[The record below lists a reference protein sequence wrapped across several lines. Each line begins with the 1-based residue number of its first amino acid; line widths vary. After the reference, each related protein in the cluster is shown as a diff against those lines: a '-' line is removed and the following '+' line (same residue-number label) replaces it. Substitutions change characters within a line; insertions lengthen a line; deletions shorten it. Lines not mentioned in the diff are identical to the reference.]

1 MKVRLLTRW
10 NGYVSN
16 DIVSVS
22 DARAEMLESEGIGR
36 IVDRPEPEPKAEVG
50 AEAPRPEPRAKKK

>member
-22 DARAEMLESEGIGR
+22 EARAEMLESEGIGR
-36 IVDRPEPEPKAEVG
+36 IIDRPAPVKVPEAEKPEPK
-50 AEAPRPEPRAKKK
+50 PRKK

>member
-22 DARAEMLESEGIGR
+22 EARAEMLESQGIGR
-36 IVDRPEPEPKAEVG
+36 IVDRPATVEVPKSEKPEPK
-50 AEAPRPEPRAKKK
+50 PRKK

>member
-22 DARAEMLESEGIGR
+22 EARAEMLESQWIGR
-36 IVDRPEPEPKAEVG
+36 IIDRPATVEAPEAEKSEPK
-50 AEAPRPEPRAKKK
+50 PKKK

>member
-22 DARAEMLESEGIGR
+22 EARAEMLESEGIGR
-36 IVDRPEPEPKAEVG
+36 IIDRPATAEVPE
-50 AEAPRPEPRAKKK
+50 AEKPGPKPRKK

>member
-22 DARAEMLESEGIGR
+22 EARAEMLENEGIGR
-36 IVDRPEPEPKAEVG
+36 IIDRPETVEVAETEKPK
-50 AEAPRPEPRAKKK
+50 PKKK

>member
-10 NGYVSN
+10 NGYMSN

-22 DARAEMLESEGIGR
+22 TARAEMLESEGIGM
-36 IVDRPEPEPKAEVG
+36 IIDRPAPVDAAEAEKPEPKA
-50 AEAPRPEPRAKKK
+50 KKK